1 MGLKQRWA
9 VKIVG
14 GYVVTAWVVM
24 EILYF
29 GVWCQPFDQYWA
41 VPVYNGQQFAAYQ
54 SVLN

>member
-14 GYVVTAWVVM
+14 GYVVTAWAVM

-41 VPVYNGQQFAAYQ
+41 VPVYNGQQFAA
-54 SVLN
+54 

>member
-14 GYVVTAWVVM
+14 GYVVVNWVVM
-24 EILYF
+24 ETLYF

-41 VPVYNGQQFAAYQ
+41 VPVNNSKYFAA
-54 SVLN
+54 